1 MSDQEEEVYDAIIY
15 YPAGAT
21 SRVTEQ
27 EIREQRGLMD
37 PRIKIVI
44 QHIMLPIEP
53 IAQNDTQS
61 KTNNKKQ

>member
-21 SRVTEQ
+21 FRVTEQ

-53 IAQNDTQS
+53 IAQ
-61 KTNNKKQ
+61 K